1 MSGGLPFLGVSRS
14 LTGRAWRARLADE
27 RAALTLCQQ
36 FGLPDLLGRVLAA
49 RGVTPEL
56 AEAYLAPSLR
66 TDLPDPA
73 TFKDM
78 TRAAH
83 LLADAVMKGEK
94 VAVFGDY
101 DVDGATSSA
110 LLKRFFRAAGADL
123 ITYIPD
129 RLKEGY
135 GPNEAALERLAGQGV
150 SIVVTV
156 DCGTLSY
163 RPLAAARRMG
173 LRVIVVDHH
182 LAEPELPECEALIN
196 PNRLDEAG
204 DYRHL
209 AAVGVTFLL
218 VVALNRALRE
228 RGWYGEARPEPN
240 LTEWLD
246 IVALGTVCDVVALTG
261 LNRTFVTQGLKVMAQ
276 RRNAGIRALADVAGL
291 REAPAA
297 YHLGFLLGP
306 RVNAGG
312 RVGQADLG
320 VRLLTTDDPAQAM
333 QIATQLDHFNRER
346 QAIESMVLE
355 EAVAQAMLIPDGAP
369 LILVAADGW
378 HAGVIGIVAGRLKE
392 RFHKPAIV
400 IGTEDGMGKGSCRS
414 VPGVDIGAAV
424 TAASQAGLLINGG
437 GHPMA
442 AGLTVEAGRVEE
454 LRDFLAMRLA
464 EPMALRNGAGSLGID
479 GAVTI
484 TGCTEELLEKVAQ
497 AGPFGQGNS
506 EPRFAIAN
514 AAVVKADVVGQDH
527 VRVILGGPDGG
538 RLKAVAFRSL
548 ETDLGRTLLTGRG
561 RFHVAGSLKL
571 NRWNGSTSV
580 EMTIHDAAVSG

>member
-1 MSGGLPFLGVSRS
+1 MSGGLPFLGVSHS

-36 FGLPDLLGRVLAA
+36 FGLPDMLGRVLAA
-49 RGVTPEL
+49 RGVTPER
-56 AEAYLAPSLR
+56 AEAHLSPSLR

-78 TRAAH
+78 TRAAD
-83 LLADAVMKGEK
+83 LLAEAVMAGET

-110 LLKRFFRAAGADL
+110 LLKRFFRAAGADIL
-123 ITYIPD
+123 TYIPD

-135 GPNEAALERLAGQGV
+135 GPNEPALKALYDQGV
-150 SIVVTV
+150 RLVVTV

-163 RPLAAARRMG
+163 KPLAAARAMG

-182 LAEPELPECEALIN
+182 LAEPELPACEALVN
-196 PNRLDEAG
+196 PNRLDEA
-204 DYRHL
+204 DEHRHL

-228 RGWYGEARPEPN
+228 RGWYGAARPEPN
-240 LTEWLD
+240 LTQWLD
-246 IVALGTVCDVVALTG
+246 IVALGTVCDVVSLTG

-291 REAPAA
+291 KEMPAA

-320 VRLLTTDDPAQAM
+320 VRLLTTDDPAEAM
-333 QIATQLDHFNRER
+333 HIAARLDHFNRER
-346 QAIESMVLE
+346 QTIESMVLE
-355 EAVAQAMLIPDGAP
+355 EAMAEAVRIPEGAP
-369 LILVAADGW
+369 LILVAREGW

-392 RFHKPAIV
+392 RFHKPSVV
-400 IGTEDGMGKGSCRS
+400 IGIEGGVGKGSCRS

-424 TAASQAGLLINGG
+424 TAASQAGILVNGG

-442 AGLTVEAGRVEE
+442 AGLTVEAGRLDE
-454 LRDFLAMRLA
+454 LRDFLALRLA

-479 GAVTI
+479 GALTI
-484 TGCTEELLEKVAQ
+484 TGCTEDLLARVAQ
-497 AGPFGQGNS
+497 AGPFGQGNA

-514 AAVVKADVVGQDH
+514 AGIVKADLVGQDH
-527 VRVILGGPDGG
+527 VRVILTGPEGG

-571 NRWNGSTSV
+571 NHWNGTTSV
-580 EMTIHDAAVSG
+580 EMTIHDAAIA